1 MIQHFKKRMMT
12 LFIWLLIL
20 PAFVSSGPVA
30 YGLCQT
36 ACNAGAVTC
45 YGLAG
50 LVFGVAAVP
59 GCSLAQG
66 TCMAACTP
74 LLIAPTP

>member
-50 LVFGVAAVP
+50 LVFGVA
-59 GCSLAQG
+59 
-66 TCMAACTP
+66 
-74 LLIAPTP
+74 